1 MCDRKSLRD
10 ILSLCAVCALRVCA
24 ELAAFD
30 AAGLFSLAKTI
41 NMSLNLCMAQ
51 PFRFSSWRPRTG
63 FESYME
69 RAHALCSAAH
79 VAAVRL
85 GARQN
90 LRLGASTQLVLWD
103 RLAILC

>member
-30 AAGLFSLAKTI
+30 AAELFSLAKTI
-41 NMSLNLCMAQ
+41 NTYHRLCA
-51 PFRFSSWRPRTG
+51 S
-63 FESYME
+63 
-69 RAHALCSAAH
+69 
-79 VAAVRL
+79 
-85 GARQN
+85 QN
-90 LRLGASTQLVLWD
+90 LRLGVSTRLVPRD